1 MNVLLC
7 KNKEEII
14 YSCKNTIIDQNL
26 NWNDNIY
33 CIEYSQPS
41 LITYLSFDENVSVC
55 IIDFDLLMS
64 SYCRY
69 HLHSL

>member
-14 YSCKNTIIDQNL
+14 YSCKNTTIDQNL

-41 LITYLSFDENVSVC
+41 LITYLSFDENVSVH
-55 IIDFDLLMS
+55 
-64 SYCRY
+64 Y
-69 HLHSL
+69 